1 MNSFDIFM
9 HGLYIN
15 HPSLFGLVMGL
26 IISFFV
32 ILPAAVA
39 FVICRN
45 LIREYR

>member
-1 MNSFDIFM
+1 MSSFNIFM

-15 HPSLFGLVMGL
+15 HPSLFGLAMGL
-26 IISFFV
+26 IISFFF

-45 LIREYR
+45 LIRECR